1 MRTLLVVLCFAG
13 FLWCGMLSLDG
24 FLGQLSPL
32 AAGAGY
38 ALLAVVCVIWM
49 AKLIVA
55 KDAQDETQ
63 HKT

>member
-13 FLWCGMLSLDG
+13 FLWFGMLSLDG

-38 ALLAVVCVIWM
+38 ALLALVCVIWM